1 MSNPIDNILSRVSRN
16 TYVILVQP
24 PTGRLTVFLEP
35 GTGSVWKGTGVFG
48 QKRGNDIAA
57 ETQRTTGI
65 KCECRT
71 WEEAWALLLKAYG
84 GMEQL
89 EAALHERML
98 DKQDSTKRK

>member
-1 MSNPIDNILSRVSRN
+1 MANPIDNILARVSRN

-24 PTGRLTVFLEP
+24 PTGRLTVYLDP

-48 QKRGNDIAA
+48 KKRGDDIAA

-71 WEEAWALLLKAYG
+71 WEEAWALLLKGYG

-89 EAALHERML
+89 EAALHDRML
-98 DKQDSTKRK
+98 KKQESK